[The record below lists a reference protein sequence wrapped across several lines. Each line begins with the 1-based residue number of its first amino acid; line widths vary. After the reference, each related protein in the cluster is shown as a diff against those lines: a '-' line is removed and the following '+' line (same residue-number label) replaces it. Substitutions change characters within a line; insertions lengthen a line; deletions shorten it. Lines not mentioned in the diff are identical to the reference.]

1 MPCQVGFGQSS
12 YGYYSLGGALWYSYI
27 LMQGKYEEGKEG
39 LADLLAISEGDSIER
54 RNQRLHVLNDM
65 LICYKISGD
74 YKEAFACAQRI
85 CSEAEALMQTGSQT
99 VTWTSLCPITYWHTH
114 SPPPPR
120 E

>member
-1 MPCQVGFGQSS
+1 
-12 YGYYSLGGALWYSYI
+12 
-27 LMQGKYEEGKEG
+27 MQGKYEEGKEG

-85 CSEAEALMQTGSQT
+85 CSEAESLMQTGSQT
-99 VTWTSLCPITYWHTH
+99 VTWTSLCPVTYCLT
-114 SPPPPR
+114 PPPPSLLESR
-120 E
+120 WATLMPQNIA